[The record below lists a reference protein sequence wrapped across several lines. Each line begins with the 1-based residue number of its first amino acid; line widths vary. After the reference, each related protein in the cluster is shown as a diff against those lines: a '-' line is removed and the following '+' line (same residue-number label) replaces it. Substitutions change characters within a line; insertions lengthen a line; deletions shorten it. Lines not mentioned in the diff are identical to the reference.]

1 MNKWD
6 HRFLDLAKLV
16 SSWSKDP
23 AVKVGAAVRGSD
35 NRVLSVGYNG
45 FPAGIEDRE
54 NWLNDKDTK
63 RMMTVHAEV
72 NALMYM
78 PAVNACSATLYVTRP
93 PCIECAKFIVAKG
106 LIKRVI
112 CYSIT
117 PESSWYQACKQGEWL
132 MCQAGIWSEWYHE
145 TGNGNQ

>member
-6 HRFLDLAKLV
+6 RRFMDLAKLV

-23 AVKVGAAVRGSD
+23 VVKVGAAVRGSD

-54 NWLNDKDTK
+54 NWLNDKETK

-78 PAVNACSATLYVTRP
+78 PVVDARSATLYVTRP
-93 PCIECAKFIVAKG
+93 PCIECAKFIVAHG
-106 LIKRVI
+106 LIGRVI
-112 CYSIT
+112 CYRIP
-117 PESSWYQACKQGEWL
+117 PESNWHQACKQGEWL
-132 MCQAGIWSEWYHE
+132 MVQAGIWSEWYHE
-145 TGNGNQ
+145 TGDGN